1 MLITRDGLL
10 EALTGWHADLT
21 RYRAQLDRINTLPVP
36 DHDTGTNLLATAA
49 ELLAAAGSG
58 TAGLSGYDTFG
69 NSGMLIGAWL
79 DGAGTVLD
87 APVSPDAPV
96 PPDVPVSLGELAR
109 AAAAEVEL
117 AVAAPQPGL
126 FLDYAVRAAS
136 RLAETDAGPDG
147 DGAAVIADDL
157 RMLLTETAAAAPAL
171 RQRADSGSIGL
182 YFLLRRLLGT
192 GPQAADEILFEPWRD
207 DPPAAGRAGYEVDYE
222 LAEFLFTVQF
232 TVPGAGRAE
241 VLSRLRRLGTDSI
254 MLGRA
259 PDGGVRVHCHGP
271 ARLAAALAES
281 LAACGRVRDLRAG
294 PVYAEGPPAT

>member
-10 EALTGWHADLT
+10 RALAGWHADLT
-21 RYRAQLDRINTLPVP
+21 QYRAHLDRINTLPVP

-49 ELLAAAGSG
+49 ELLAGAAD
-58 TAGLSGYDTFG
+58 AAALSGYDTFG

-87 APVSPDAPV
+87 
-96 PPDVPVSLGELAR
+96 VPVSLGELAR
-109 AAAAEVEL
+109 AAATEVKL
-117 AVAAPQPGL
+117 AIAAPQPGL

-136 RLAETDAGPDG
+136 LLAEADAGADS
-147 DGAAVIADDL
+147 DAAPVIADDL
-157 RMLLTETAAAAPAL
+157 RMLVIETGAAAPAL

-192 GPQAADEILFEPWRD
+192 GPQAADEILFEPWPD
-207 DPPAAGRAGYEVDYE
+207 DPPADGRIDHE
-222 LAEFLFTVQF
+222 LAEFLFTVQ
-232 TVPGAGRAE
+232 GAGRAE
-241 VLSRLRRLGTDSI
+241 MLSLLRRLGVDSV

-259 PDGGVRVHCHGP
+259 PHGGVRVHCHGP

-281 LAACGRVRDLRAG
+281 LAVCGTVRDFRVCSVYG
-294 PVYAEGPPAT
+294 PVYGERPVT

>member
-1 MLITRDGLL
+1 MLITTDGLL
-10 EALTGWHADLT
+10 EALAGWHADLT

-49 ELLAAAGSG
+49 ELLAAAGAAG
-58 TAGLSGYDTFG
+58 VADAAGLSGYETFG

-87 APVSPDAPV
+87 
-96 PPDVPVSLGELAR
+96 VPVSLGELAR

-117 AVAAPQPGL
+117 AIAAPQPGL
-126 FLDYAVRAAS
+126 FLDYAMRAAS

-147 DGAAVIADDL
+147 DGVAVIADDL
-157 RMLLTETAAAAPAL
+157 RMLLIETAAAAPVL
-171 RQRADSGSIGL
+171 RQRADSGSVGL

-192 GPQAADEILFEPWRD
+192 GPQAADEILFEPW
-207 DPPAAGRAGYEVDYE
+207 PAGKPADGRVDYE

-232 TVPGAGRAE
+232 TVEGAGRAE
-241 VLSRLRRLGTDSI
+241 VLALLRQMSLDSV

-259 PDGGVRVHCHGP
+259 LHGGIRVHCHGP
-271 ARLAAALAES
+271 VRLAAALAES
-281 LAACGRVRDLRAG
+281 LAACGTVRDFRAS
-294 PVYAEGPPAT
+294 PVYTEGPQSP

>member
-10 EALTGWHADLT
+10 GALTGWHADLT

-58 TAGLSGYDTFG
+58 AAGLSGYDTFG
-69 NSGMLIGAWL
+69 NSGLLIGAWL

-87 APVSPDAPV
+87 APV
-96 PPDVPVSLGELAR
+96 PPGELAR

-117 AVAAPQPGL
+117 AIAAPRPGL

-136 RLAETDAGPDG
+136 RLAEADAGPDG
-147 DGAAVIADDL
+147 DGAAVVTDDL
-157 RMLLTETAAAAPAL
+157 RVLLTETAAAAPAL

-192 GPQAADEILFEPWRD
+192 GPQAADEILFEPWPD
-207 DPPAAGRAGYEVDYE
+207 DPQAAGRVGYEVDYE

-259 PDGGVRVHCHGP
+259 LDGGVRVHCHGP

-281 LAACGRVRDLRAG
+281 LAACGTVRDLRAG
-294 PVYAEGPPAT
+294 PVYAESPRVT